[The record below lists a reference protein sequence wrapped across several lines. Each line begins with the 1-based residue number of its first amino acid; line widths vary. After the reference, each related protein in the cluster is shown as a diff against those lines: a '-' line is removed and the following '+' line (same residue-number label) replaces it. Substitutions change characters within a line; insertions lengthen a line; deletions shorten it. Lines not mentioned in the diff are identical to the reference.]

1 MRMCRSFLSLW
12 VNPETG
18 KHEFYGRQNLGVVT
32 INLVDAGLSANKRLD
47 VFWKLL
53 DQRLELCKE
62 ALLLRIELLKDAPT
76 SASPIHW
83 QNGAIARLS
92 DDATIGDVIK
102 TGKCTISLGYAG
114 VYECVKSL
122 IGESHTTPKGKELA
136 LEIMN
141 HLRSKTEQWKK
152 ETGYAFGLYGS
163 PIEST
168 TYKFARCLK
177 KRFGIIE
184 GITDKDYITNSYH
197 VNVCEHINAFDK
209 MDFESQFQKISSGG
223 SVSYVEVPNMSK
235 NLDAIKTLVDY
246 MYEHIQYCEIN
257 TKSDYCMV
265 CGFDGEI
272 LIDDELEWYC
282 PNCGNKDQDKMSV
295 IRRTCGYLGG
305 NYWNKGRTE
314 EIAERVLHLDDESD
328 EL

>member
-1 MRMCRSFLSLW
+1 
-12 VNPETG
+12 
-18 KHEFYGRQNLGVVT
+18 
-32 INLVDAGLSANKRLD
+32 
-47 VFWKLL
+47 
-53 DQRLELCKE
+53 
-62 ALLLRIELLKDAPT
+62 
-76 SASPIHW
+76 
-83 QNGAIARLS
+83 
-92 DDATIGDVIK
+92 
-102 TGKCTISLGYAG
+102 
-114 VYECVKSL
+114 
-122 IGESHTTPKGKELA
+122 
-136 LEIMN
+136 MN
-141 HLRSKTEQWKK
+141 HLRNKTEQWKK

-223 SVSYVEVPNMSK
+223 SVSYVEVPNMNK

-295 IRRTCGYLGG
+295 IRRTCGL
-305 NYWNKGRTE
+305 T
-314 EIAERVLHLDDESD
+314 
-328 EL
+328 